1 MEKEGTEKYAPYLA
15 NLGDK
20 SGHFCG
26 GMSNLICIWKQL
38 YYVVPSGYFSII
50 TLWSSYF
57 KVK

>member
-50 TLWSSYF
+50 TL
-57 KVK
+57 